1 MITVVLWV
9 LMAVIAW
16 AVGTFT
22 DLSEFHPAQLLH
34 LAVLAFS
41 IAGLIHLI
49 HSWMSGAFGTIFYL
63 LIVVL
68 LFVAGGGVFPPAYL
82 PELIRRV
89 VPFLPVHLWQ
99 QYLTEIL
106 WGSAAQKTIVQVV
119 FLGAVMIVAGSIGMR
134 YTEDK

>member
-1 MITVVLWV
+1 M
-9 LMAVIAW
+9 
-16 AVGTFT
+16 
-22 DLSEFHPAQLLH
+22 
-34 LAVLAFS
+34 
-41 IAGLIHLI
+41 
-49 HSWMSGAFGTIFYL
+49 

-106 WGSAAQKTIVQVV
+106 WESTVQKTIVQVV